1 MLYAPPSEEV
11 RNGFHQGLNRRA
23 YEMLGAHPC
32 REGETKKWHFCLW
45 APNAKHVALVG
56 DFNDW
61 DRSRHPMQK
70 QYDGTWELRLA
81 EEELWRNAPEDGM
94 PAYKYAVWGQDDLWR
109 MKADPYGF
117 CTELRPNTASRLC
130 DLDGYTWGDQ
140 AWMEKRST
148 YNPYVSPVNIYEVHI
163 GSWRRHEDGSYLSYT
178 EFADQLIP
186 YVTEMGYTH
195 IELLPVMEHPLD
207 MSWGYQVTGYYAPTA
222 RYGTPREFRTLV
234 DRCHQAGIG
243 VILDWV
249 PAHFPRDEAGLY
261 RLDGTALYSHPDK
274 RRGEI
279 PQWGTMLFDFG
290 RGEVCSYLLSN
301 ACFWLDVYH
310 ADGLRVDA
318 VSSLLYYDFCKEPGQ
333 WLPNEHGGRENLDA
347 IRFLRRMNETVYH
360 DFAGVMMV
368 AEESSAYPM
377 VTAPTYLG
385 GLGFGFKWNMGWM
398 NDILFYIKKDAV
410 YRKYHH
416 DKLTFSLFY
425 AFNENYILPF
435 SHDEVVHGKH
445 SLLDKNPGDLWQKF
459 AGLRALLGYTM
470 AHPGKK
476 LLFMGCEFAHFIEW
490 KYDDQL
496 DWFLLVYDRH
506 PQVQACVKAMNLLY
520 RNTPAFYEVD
530 ASWDGFQ
537 WITANDSDN
546 SVIAFLRTDSRGA
559 AVLCVVNFTP
569 VFHPIYRVGL
579 PLGGTLNELFNT
591 DRKEFGGSNQYN
603 AYPIDAAPGEFN
615 GFPFHADLCVP
626 PLSCVYLTYD
636 KILTQPAQA
645 PETGKADGAPAGE
658 QRRRPPMQEDDR
670 VSAIDAQRG
679 GATLTA
685 GVMAGKAAAPGGR
698 AQGEAPA
705 RKAKVTE

>member
-1 MLYAPPSEEV
+1 MFYVPPTETV
-11 RNGFHQGLNRRA
+11 RNGFHQGLSRRA
-23 YEMLGAHPC
+23 YEMFGAHPC
-32 REGETKKWHFCLW
+32 AEGEAKKWQFSLW
-45 APNAKHVALVG
+45 APNARRVALTG
-56 DFNDW
+56 SFNGW
-61 DRSRHPMQK
+61 DRESHPMQK
-70 QYDGTWELRLA
+70 QYDGTWELRLP
-81 EEELWRNAPEDGM
+81 EEELWRNAPADGA
-94 PAYKYAVWGQDDLWR
+94 PSYKYAVLGQDGQWR

-117 CTELRPNTASRLC
+117 SSELRPDTASRLC
-130 DLDGYTWGDQ
+130 DLDGYAWSDG
-140 AWMEKRST
+140 AWMEKRSA
-148 YNPYVSPVNIYEVHI
+148 YNPYESPVNIYEVHI

-207 MSWGYQVTGYYAPTA
+207 MSWGYQVTGFYAPTA
-222 RYGTPREFRTLV
+222 RYGTPAEFMTLV
-234 DRCHQAGIG
+234 DRCHRAGIG

-249 PAHFPRDEAGLY
+249 PAHFPRDEAGLF
-261 RLDGTALYSHPDK
+261 RLDGTALYNHPDP

-318 VSSLLYYDFCKEPGQ
+318 VSSLLYYDFCKEPGR
-333 WLPNEHGGRENLDA
+333 WLPNEYGGRENLDA

-360 DFAGVMMV
+360 DFAGAMMV

-398 NDILFYIKKDAV
+398 NDILFYIQKETV

-416 DKLTFSLFY
+416 NKLTFSLFY
-425 AFNENYILPF
+425 AFNENYVLPF

-496 DWFLLVYDRH
+496 DWFLLAYDRH
-506 PQVQACVKAMNLLY
+506 PQVRTCVKALNHLY
-520 RNTPAFYEVD
+520 LNTPALYEVD

-546 SVIAFLRTDSRGA
+546 SVLAFLRTDRQGT

-569 VFHPIYRVGL
+569 VFHPTYRVGL
-579 PLGGTLNELFNT
+579 PLGGTLAELFNT
-591 DRKEFGGSNQYN
+591 DRKEFGGSDQYN
-603 AYPIDAAPGEFN
+603 AYPIAAEAGEFN

-626 PLSCVYLTYD
+626 PLSCVYLTYG
-636 KILTQPAQA
+636 KIVVQPAPEAEEAVLA
-645 PETGKADGAPAGE
+645 PPNAEANAPTAKE
-658 QRRRPPMQEDDR
+658 NDAMP
-670 VSAIDAQRG
+670 SA
-679 GATLTA
+679 GAT
-685 GVMAGKAAAPGGR
+685 
-698 AQGEAPA
+698 A
-705 RKAKVTE
+705 RKAAEHTARPGRERAARGE